1 MPAKIE
7 KTKLLLVEGKDEIY
21 FFDALL
27 EHINIKDI
35 QLIEVKGKNN
45 FKNEF
50 PILLKS
56 PKFDDVLSYGI
67 IQDADKNANNTFQ
80 SVVTLLSKHNQPIPK
95 EHGEFKSNEIV
106 KTGVFIMPDNQ
117 NKGMLEDLCLKTV
130 SNHPNIECV
139 NQYLDCLKN
148 NKSLSI
154 KNSKYPKN
162 LSKAKVHTFLAG
174 MEKYTSSLGVA
185 AKKGYFNLDSKYL
198 KDIIHF

>member
-1 MPAKIE
+1 MPDKIE
-7 KTKLLLVEGKDEIY
+7 KTKLLLVEGKDEKN

-67 IQDADKNANNTFQ
+67 IQDADKNANNAFQ

-95 EHGEFKSNEIV
+95 KHGEFKSNKIV
-106 KTGVFIMPDNQ
+106 KNR
-117 NKGMLEDLCLKTV
+117 
-130 SNHPNIECV
+130 CV
-139 NQYLDCLKN
+139 YNAGQ
-148 NKSLSI
+148 
-154 KNSKYPKN
+154 SK
-162 LSKAKVHTFLAG
+162 
-174 MEKYTSSLGVA
+174 
-185 AKKGYFNLDSKYL
+185 
-198 KDIIHF
+198 